1 MRQTLDARGLACPQ
15 PEMMTENLLALPDI
29 TRVLAIVDDRAALEG
44 IQRLVA
50 AKRLGSSVEEQEGAF
65 YIDIV
70 KETVQVQKEN
80 VQGSTVILIKS
91 NILGEGNASLGSVLM
106 QSFVFTLTQ
115 LDGELK
121 SLLFINSGVLLTTAG
136 SQLIACLKQLERS
149 GVDIVSCGTCLE
161 FYGLLD
167 KLEVG
172 RAGNIFTMVEAMMQ
186 ASKVIVL

>member
-1 MRQTLDARGLACPQ
+1 MRHTLDARGLACPQ
-15 PEMMTENLLALPDI
+15 PEMMTENLLALPEI
-29 TRVLAIVDDRAALEG
+29 TGVLAIVDDPAALEG
-44 IQRLVA
+44 IQRLVE

-70 KETVQVQKEN
+70 KENVQVQKEN

-91 NILGEGNASLGSVLM
+91 NILGDGNDSLGSVLM

-121 SLLFINSGVLLTTAG
+121 SLLLLNGGVLLTTAG
-136 SQLIACLKQLERS
+136 SQLINCLKQLERS
-149 GVDIVSCGTCLE
+149 GTDIVSCGTCLE

-167 KLEVG
+167 RLEVG
-172 RAGNIFTMVEAMMQ
+172 RVGNMYAMVEAMMR